1 MEDASG
7 MSTVIVAP
15 YSARWP
21 ALFDTLRDELHEGFA
36 PGAVRIEHIGS
47 TAVPG
52 LAAKPVIDILL
63 GAPSLDAIEARVDA
77 LADCGY
83 RYVPEYE
90 RELPMRRYF
99 VRTAELRVHLHG
111 VAFDSPLWR
120 DHLAFRD
127 ALRADAEL
135 RDRYTALK
143 LALARAHALE
153 KPAYTAA
160 KGPFISSVLDSVR
173 RTAPGKAPIPTP

>member
-1 MEDASG
+1 MHSV
-7 MSTVIVAP
+7 MVVP
-15 YSARWP
+15 YSTRWR
-21 ALFDTLRDELHEGFA
+21 ALFDTLRDELHEVFA

-77 LADCGY
+77 LADRGY

-90 RELPMRRYF
+90 RDLPMRRHF
-99 VRTAELRVHLHG
+99 VRTAQLRVHLHG

-120 DHLAFRD
+120 DQLTFRD
-127 ALRADAEL
+127 ALQADAAL
-135 RDRYTALK
+135 RERYAALK
-143 LALARAHALE
+143 LGLAQAHAHAHAQD
-153 KPAYTAA
+153 KSAYTAG
-160 KGPFISSVLDSVR
+160 KGPFIRTVLDSVR
-173 RTAPGKAPIPTP
+173 RTALGKAPIPTP